1 MSFGYHIK
9 KDKSFYET
17 VKRAFTEHEGTSAYQ
32 IFMKSPQRRSL
43 CKIGKKDQNN
53 TTEYVKSNNIELF
66 VHSGYLF
73 NIGDELKAYPIS
85 TGFDDM
91 VKGHS
96 IGAKG
101 VVFHVGKHCNRCTVE
116 ECIERMIIYI
126 NIIIEKTLD
135 IPIKFLLETGAG
147 CGTEVCRTLNDLKYI
162 YDNIKY
168 KEKFGFCI
176 DTCHIFASGF
186 DIKNKPYEYIEQFDE
201 IIGLDTVCL
210 IHLNDSKGA
219 FKSCKDRHQN
229 LGKGEIGEYG
239 LSIFVKYFY
248 SINIPMVLE
257 TPAGFARH
265 FDLIYIKDW
274 IK

>member
-1 MSFGYHIK
+1 MSFGYSLKKNDSFHKTIK
-9 KDKSFYET
+9 N
-17 VKRAFTEHEGTSAYQ
+17 AFTNNDGTSAYQ
-32 IFMKSPQRRSL
+32 IFMKSPQRKAL
-43 CKIGKKDQNN
+43 CKINKKDKDITRQYI
-53 TTEYVKSNNIELF
+53 ESNNIDLF

-73 NIGDELKAYPIS
+73 NIGDELKKYPIS
-85 TGFDDM
+85 TGVDDM
-91 VKGHS
+91 INGHS

-101 VVFHVGKHCNRCTVE
+101 VVFHVGKHCKRCTVD
-116 ECIERMIIYI
+116 ECINRMVVYI
-126 NIIIEKTLD
+126 NLIIEKTLD
-135 IPIKFLLETGAG
+135 IPIKFILETGAG
-147 CGTEVCRTLNDLKYI
+147 CGTEVCRTLHDLKYI
-162 YDNIKY
+162 YDNIKH

-176 DTCHIFASGF
+176 DTCHIYASGF

-239 LSIFVKYFY
+239 LSIFVTYFY
-248 SINIPMVLE
+248 SINVPIVLE
-257 TPAGFARH
+257 TPTGFARQ
-265 FDLIYIKDW
+265 FDLIYIRDW